1 MTDAADR
8 GWMPWRDCPPDPG
21 GGPIEVLSDAWQGT
35 RLWRPIGP
43 PPEDITGLMW
53 RPFSESLLP
62 LATLG
67 GLYDQDAQPLH
78 GSPPL
83 VAGGFDP
90 NGLRPEQFV
99 ISRSPWSSSGPVMR
113 LWLAV
118 PCIDL
123 AEMPPVVLGDLVA
136 VADRGETIVMRGL
149 DVGQLRGFA
158 EQVVAM
164 SGGGCS

>member
-1 MTDAADR
+1 MTDAAEQ
-8 GWMPWRDCPPDPG
+8 GWVPWRDCPPDPLAG
-21 GGPIEVLSDAWQGT
+21 LVEVMSDAWRGT
-35 RLWRPIGP
+35 RLWRPAGP

-53 RPFSESLLP
+53 RPCSESLLP

-67 GLYDQDAQPLH
+67 GLYDGDAQPLH

-90 NGLRPEQFV
+90 DGLWPEQFV
-99 ISRSPWSSSGPVMR
+99 IGLTPRSSSGPVAR
-113 LWLAV
+113 PWLVA
-118 PCIDL
+118 PCVDL
-123 AEMPPVVLGDLVA
+123 ADVPPVVLGDLVV

-149 DVGQLRGFA
+149 DVEQLRGFA

-164 SGGGCS
+164 SGGGWS